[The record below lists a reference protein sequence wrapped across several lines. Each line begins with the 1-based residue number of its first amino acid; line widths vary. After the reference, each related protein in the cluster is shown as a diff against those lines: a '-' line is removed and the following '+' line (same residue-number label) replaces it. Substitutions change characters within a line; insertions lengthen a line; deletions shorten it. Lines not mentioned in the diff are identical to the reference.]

1 MSVTFGFELVTIR
14 TVISSTVV
22 DAAADTETIFHETV
36 RLAMPQ
42 DHTLAEYLEIV
53 NNQKFNLLTALDYD
67 PEEFSLEIESIEI
80 GSDEVL
86 LLVDDE
92 PDDPADSE
100 EVAAGESVSGDKTSV
115 H

>member
-1 MSVTFGFELVTIR
+1 MSVTIGFELVTIR
-14 TVISSTVV
+14 TVISSLAA
-22 DAAADTETIFHETV
+22 DAAEDTETIFHETV

-53 NNQKFNLLTALDYD
+53 NSQKPDLLTALDYD

-86 LLVDDE
+86 LLVDD
-92 PDDPADSE
+92 DPEELEAAD
-100 EVAAGESVSGDKTSV
+100 ESASGDKASV